1 MWVTLIAPLSLSN
14 TILRCLFVIQRQS
27 WCIHRCWA
35 FQNWSESI
43 LSGNRCD
50 MMVYWNRN
58 TRPYSPKGRW
68 VMQRWCDSWEQ
79 DVDTPAAWRRRST
92 VWTLDLSSSHGMEL
106 CRQVECK
113 YYAKGSPRY
122 GKQVSNM
129 GSQKRSKQSAVEGIP
144 IDYLSN
150 TYQHVFTYVNTRY
163 ILPYIHTYIV
173 HMYITYVH
181 MYIRRYRYKNKRV

>member
-1 MWVTLIAPLSLSN
+1 
-14 TILRCLFVIQRQS
+14 
-27 WCIHRCWA
+27 
-35 FQNWSESI
+35 
-43 LSGNRCD
+43 
-50 MMVYWNRN
+50 
-58 TRPYSPKGRW
+58 
-68 VMQRWCDSWEQ
+68 
-79 DVDTPAAWRRRST
+79 
-92 VWTLDLSSSHGMEL
+92 MEL

-181 MYIRRYRYKNKRV
+181 MYIRRYRYKNKHV